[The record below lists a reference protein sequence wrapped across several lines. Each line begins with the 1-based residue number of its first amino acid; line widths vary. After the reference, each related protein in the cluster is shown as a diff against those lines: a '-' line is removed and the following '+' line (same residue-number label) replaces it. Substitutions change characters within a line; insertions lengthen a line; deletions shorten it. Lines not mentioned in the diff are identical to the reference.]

1 MKKVKKIEYKV
12 QIETKEDLLK
22 RIKMPEKKLVI
33 ESDED
38 NKRFYFDTKIN
49 GKRIQTVAMLYLI
62 KTACIA
68 KDWTNEER
76 ENRQINGLFW
86 LSYSLFW
93 LISFLFP

>member
-1 MKKVKKIEYKV
+1 MWKHHKRLAELRKKIKNRHIEEYAERYGKKLLNVKSNPLKKVKKIEYEV

-49 GKRIQTVAMLYLI
+49 GKRIQTVAML
-62 KTACIA
+62 
-68 KDWTNEER
+68 
-76 ENRQINGLFW
+76 
-86 LSYSLFW
+86 
-93 LISFLFP
+93 